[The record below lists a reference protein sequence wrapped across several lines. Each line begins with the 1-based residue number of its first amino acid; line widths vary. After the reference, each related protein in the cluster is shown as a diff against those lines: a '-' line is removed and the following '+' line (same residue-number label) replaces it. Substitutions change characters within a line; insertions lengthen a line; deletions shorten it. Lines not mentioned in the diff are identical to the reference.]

1 MDDTYMG
8 REAALKKPDPLAR
21 RIHDR
26 VLGLLGTALMKTEMC
41 ETLGR
46 LGRQDEIPATLTEL
60 RSALEQ
66 TVLELREIMAE
77 LRTDANLKNPAA

>member
-1 MDDTYMG
+1 VP
-8 REAALKKPDPLAR
+8 APHPLAR

-26 VLGLLGTALMKTEMC
+26 VLGLLGTALVKTEMC

-46 LGRQDEIPATLTEL
+46 LGREEEIPATLLEL

-66 TVLELREIMAE
+66 SVVELRSIMAE
-77 LRTDANLKNPAA
+77 LRTLSPEDEALKDRAA

>member
-1 MDDTYMG
+1 MP
-8 REAALKKPDPLAR
+8 APHPLAR

-26 VLGLLGTALMKTEMC
+26 VLGLLGTALVKTEMC

-46 LGRQDEIPATLTEL
+46 LGREDEIPATLLEL

-66 TVLELREIMAE
+66 SVVELRSIMAE
-77 LRTDANLKNPAA
+77 LRTLTPDDQSLKDRAA

>member
-1 MDDTYMG
+1 MA
-8 REAALKKPDPLAR
+8 EPHPLAR

-41 ETLGR
+41 EALDQLGR
-46 LGRQDEIPATLTEL
+46 RDEIPGTLVEL

-66 TVLELREIMAE
+66 TVVELREIMAE
-77 LRTDANLKNPAA
+77 LRTPQESGHSADT